1 MDTFNAKVEKGKLVF
16 EAPIRVANH
25 LNLLNG
31 QKVEVV
37 IRKLRSQRSNN
48 QNNYY
53 WGCVLD
59 ILSKETGYEID
70 DLHEIMK
77 YKFLKQNRKT
87 GMEYVK
93 STSKLSTSEFEEY
106 LEKIRRWASIELSIF
121 IPDPM

>member
-1 MDTFNAKVEKGKLVF
+1 MFIAKVEKNRLVF
-16 EAPIRVANH
+16 EAPIRLNNH
-25 LNLLNG
+25 LFTLEG
-31 QKVEVV
+31 QKVEVD
-37 IRKLRSQRSNN
+37 IKKLRSQRSNN

-53 WGCVLD
+53 FGCVLD

-70 DLHEIMK
+70 EMHEIMK

-93 STSKLSTSEFEEY
+93 STSKLSTSEFEDY

>member
-93 STSKLSTSEFEEY
+93 STSKRSTSEFEEY